1 VIYLDPTFE
10 PFQPFGVF
18 EFFQPFG
25 VFEFFQPFRV
35 FQPFQPF
42 GAFEAL
48 RALRVLGA
56 FEARAPVCPPG
67 HHRGPPGPG
76 PAPAA
81 LRAVPR
87 GARSAL
93 GPGA

>member
-10 PFQPFGVF
+10 PFQLFQL
-18 EFFQPFG
+18 FQPFRA
-25 VFEFFQPFRV
+25 FEFFQPFRV
-35 FQPFQPF
+35 FQLFQPF
-42 GAFEAL
+42 GAL
-48 RALRVLGA
+48 RALRA